1 MVRHATYT
9 RTVDEHGKRQ
19 HSFNLSD
26 LSDLGVFFGFL
37 LGFGSIC
44 GLAFGVLWAF
54 AEPRVL
60 AAVKTYSEDILVPRI
75 ERIEWDVELRDSALT
90 KRLDGIASDLQYIRQ
105 RVDAAADSGKR

>member
-26 LSDLGVFFGFL
+26 LGVFFGFL
-37 LGFGSIC
+37 LGFGSVC

-60 AAVKTYSEDILVPRI
+60 ADVKTYSEDILVPRI
-75 ERIEWDVELRDSALT
+75 ERIEWDVERRDSALT

-105 RVDAAADSGKR
+105 RVDAAADAGKR